1 METWKL
7 TDEQCRIAL
16 SFLMGALEV
25 LDDKNVQLAI
35 KRAEEYAINLTKG
48 RK

>member
-1 METWKL
+1 MDTWKL

-25 LDDKNVQLAI
+25 LDDKQVQLAI
-35 KRAEEYAINLTKG
+35 KRAEEYAIESS